1 MDHNIIRHTVFFSRV
16 YGNRFYSTIWLR
28 SNLFILPQAILELL
42 LIDYFVIPRLSL
54 CAGVNA
60 NIRFAYI
67 ADFAFDGSGRK
78 VNDNIVTDL
87 VIG

>member
-1 MDHNIIRHTVFFSRV
+1 MHTVFFSRV
-16 YGNRFYSTIWLR
+16 YGNRFYSIIWLR
-28 SNLFILPQAILELL
+28 SNLFILPQAILELSFV
-42 LIDYFVIPRLSL
+42 DNFVIPRLSL

-60 NIRFAYI
+60 NIRFAHI
-67 ADFAFDGSGRK
+67 DDCSFDGSGRK